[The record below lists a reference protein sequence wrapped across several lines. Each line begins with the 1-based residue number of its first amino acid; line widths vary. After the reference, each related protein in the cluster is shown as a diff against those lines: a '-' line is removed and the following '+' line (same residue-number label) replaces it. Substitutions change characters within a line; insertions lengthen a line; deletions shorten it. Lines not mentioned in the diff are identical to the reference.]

1 MSIIAIKMGGKLL
14 AAEKDLTRVINDIEE
29 LAKKNQ
35 IVLCHG
41 GGPQINEMLNR
52 LNKEI
57 MIVKSP
63 SGMHSRF
70 TDKETVDVATMV
82 MAGLLNKTLVATLQ
96 KRGLN
101 AVGLSGVDGA
111 IIKAKKK
118 DKILTVDEKTGKKR
132 FLYGD
137 FSGKIFHVN
146 EKLLKILLNN
156 GFIPV
161 VSAIAESEEH
171 ELLNVDGDR
180 TALHVAAALNAD
192 KLILLTDVEGVIMD
206 NKVVKTIGKDDIFS
220 FMEKVQGG
228 MRKKLFASKE
238 ALDVGLKEIIIC
250 SGIQEKPILNAL
262 DGKTGTSISWK
273 HI

>member
-1 MSIIAIKMGGKLL
+1 
-14 AAEKDLTRVINDIEE
+14 
-29 LAKKNQ
+29 
-35 IVLCHG
+35 
-41 GGPQINEMLNR
+41 
-52 LNKEI
+52 
-57 MIVKSP
+57 
-63 SGMHSRF
+63 
-70 TDKETVDVATMV
+70 
-82 MAGLLNKTLVATLQ
+82 
-96 KRGLN
+96 N

-192 KLILLTDVEGVIMD
+192 KLILLTDVEGVIID
-206 NKVVKTIGKDDIFS
+206 NKVVKTIGKDDISS